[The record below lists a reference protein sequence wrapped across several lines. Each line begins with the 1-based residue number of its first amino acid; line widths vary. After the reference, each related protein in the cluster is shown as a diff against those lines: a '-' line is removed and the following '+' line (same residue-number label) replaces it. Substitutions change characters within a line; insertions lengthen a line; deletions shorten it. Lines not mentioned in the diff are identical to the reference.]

1 MMLTVLS
8 ISRRLEFRPVRMNKS
23 SQLPSLFSTSVLVSS
38 VIPDTYLHMATGA
51 AAPNVDIKMEEGS
64 LSSAA
69 VLDAFRGMREA
80 TDDFILKNKIDTY
93 CSEFIPRSDEL
104 AIAVFCNAFE
114 ELGCP
119 IRSAAPGTR
128 LERIKHF
135 PRHEKLIDYMYKAL
149 EEKAGLIET
158 NGEELTRT
166 SVACPSSDIDEIF
179 ENLLDDRPEELW
191 ELGLMQRTSQC
202 FAKCLS
208 GEADPL
214 QLLFGSDEGR
224 TLMTNFYAKSPLF
237 STILQQLAA
246 FIEKIGSAWPKGG
259 GPLRVLE
266 VGAGTGGTT
275 FKIVPVLARLGIPVV
290 YTMSDIS
297 SVFVSAAQR
306 KLEEY
311 PFVEYKVV
319 DIEKEPD
326 ATLRNTQHIVLGS
339 NVLHATRDLSISL
352 ANVHKMLRP
361 DGFTIFHE
369 LTTQMLWADVAFGLI
384 SGWWAFEDDR
394 QHALQSPQCWEKV
407 LKAVGFG
414 YVGWNDGLRPETKIQ
429 NLIFALAS

>member
-1 MMLTVLS
+1 MLS
-8 ISRRLEFRPVRMNKS
+8 NE
-23 SQLPSLFSTSVLVSS
+23 
-38 VIPDTYLHMATGA
+38 D
-51 AAPNVDIKMEEGS
+51 GS

-69 VLDAFRGMREA
+69 VLDAFRSMREA
-80 TDDFILKNKIDTY
+80 TDNFVVKNKIETY

-104 AIAVFCNAFE
+104 AIAIFCNAFE

-119 IRSAAPGTR
+119 IRSAAPGTK
-128 LERIKHF
+128 LERIKHL
-135 PRHEKLIDYMYKAL
+135 PRHEKLIDYMYGAL
-149 EEKAGLIET
+149 EKNAGLIET
-158 NGEELTRT
+158 NGEEITRT
-166 SVACPSSDIDEIF
+166 SVACPSSEIEDILED
-179 ENLLDDRPEELW
+179 LLDDRPAQEW
-191 ELGLMQRTSQC
+191 ELGLMQRTGGS

-208 GEADPL
+208 GKADPL

-246 FIEKIGSAWPKGG
+246 FMEKIGSTWPKDA

-297 SVFVSAAQR
+297 SVFVSAAQK

-326 ATLRNTQHIVLGS
+326 ATLQKTQHIVLGS

-352 ANVHKMLRP
+352 ANIRKMLRP

-369 LTTQMLWADVAFGLI
+369 LTAQMLWADVAFGLI
-384 SGWWAFEDDR
+384 SGWWAFEDGR
-394 QHALQSPQCWEKV
+394 QHALQSPQYWEKV
-407 LKAVGFG
+407 LSSVGFG
-414 YVGWNDGLRPETKIQ
+414 HVGWNDGHRPETKIQ
-429 NLIFALAS
+429 NLIFAMASC

>member
-1 MMLTVLS
+1 MA
-8 ISRRLEFRPVRMNKS
+8 N
-23 SQLPSLFSTSVLVSS
+23 SVSHHS
-38 VIPDTYLHMATGA
+38 NNNRAIANGA
-51 AAPNVDIKMEEGS
+51 AAPNIGFKMLSNEDGS
-64 LSSAA
+64 LSSAT
-69 VLDAFRGMREA
+69 VLDAFRSMREA
-80 TDDFILKNKIDTY
+80 TDDFIVKNKIDTY

-119 IRSAAPGTR
+119 IRSAAPGTK
-128 LERIKHF
+128 LERIKHL
-135 PRHEKLIDYMYKAL
+135 PRHEKLIDYMYRAL
-149 EEKAGLIET
+149 EKKAGLIET
-158 NGEELTRT
+158 NGEEITRT
-166 SVACPSSDIDEIF
+166 SVACPSSEIEDILED
-179 ENLLDDRPEELW
+179 LLDDRPAQEW
-191 ELGLMQRTSQC
+191 ELGLMHRTGES

-208 GEADPL
+208 GKADPL

-237 STILQQLAA
+237 STILQQLAV
-246 FIEKIGSAWPKGG
+246 FIEKIGSTWPKDA

-266 VGAGTGGTT
+266 VGAGTGCMT

-297 SVFVSAAQR
+297 SVFVSAAQK

-326 ATLRNTQHIVLGS
+326 ATLQNTQHIVLGS
-339 NVLHATRDLSISL
+339 NVLHATRDLSVSL
-352 ANVHKMLRP
+352 ANIRKMLRP

-369 LTTQMLWADVAFGLI
+369 LTAQMLWADVAFGLI
-384 SGWWAFEDDR
+384 SGWWAFEDER
-394 QHALQSPQCWEKV
+394 QHALQSPQYWGKV
-407 LKAVGFG
+407 LSSVGFG
-414 YVGWNDGLRPETKIQ
+414 HVGWNDGLRPETKIQ
-429 NLIFALAS
+429 NLIFAMAS